1 MSKRSDK
8 LNHAAH
14 VKKSTRGTSNEL
26 SFSVLDAARNA
37 LDDGKDPSSDQA
49 RGFGRIRLFTLP
61 IGRRKPPATPKK
73 DELAALMGGS
83 SPVPSSASS
92 TPSLVKP
99 VESDK
104 PSSEAPAIPL
114 PQAEPKAP
122 KPAQPKVPKPAQP
135 SHSRFERAPRSTG
148 RTSEEEIAWR
158 KARRRKGK
166 ILAGILCAV
175 IIVALAGAGLF
186 YLYQDNVRYQRNTQ
200 LLQES
205 ADALTSTDEFLL
217 ALDDALQDP
226 LGDQAETFFND
237 RLGDLASIDSSL
249 QLAESK
255 ADEAMQGLRE
265 TVEREA
271 ADALMAT
278 SAARQ
283 TLVDQGWKILEDSVG
298 MKSLYERVGEAWQQT
313 GEADSLAREAAQLAG
328 ENSQEAITRSTE
340 LSNEASALFSDVRAT
355 MEALAQEDAEVDLSA
370 QIAYLDKR
378 IEALGY
384 AVASNDAL
392 LARDTAV
399 AVEQNDAYNAAD
411 KEATSLAAALPIDPG
426 QPVLDVLEARLA
438 DPIEAYEAARG
449 QASTSDAF
457 LRDYFSRSA

>member
-104 PSSEAPAIPL
+104 PSSEVPTVPL
-114 PQAEPKAP
+114 PQAE
-122 KPAQPKVPKPAQP
+122 PKVPKPAQP
-135 SHSRFERAPRSTG
+135 SPSRFERAPRSTG

-186 YLYQDNVRYQRNTQ
+186 YLYQDNVRYQQNTQ

-226 LGDQAETFFND
+226 LGDQAEMFFND
-237 RLGDLASIDSSL
+237 RQGDLASIDSSL
-249 QLAESK
+249 KLAESK

-283 TLVDQGWKILEDSVG
+283 TLVDRGWKILEDSIG

-384 AVASNDAL
+384 AVASNEAL
-392 LARDTAV
+392 LARGAAV

-411 KEATSLAAALPIDPG
+411 EEAASLAAALPIDPG

>member
-83 SPVPSSASS
+83 SPVPSSTSS

-104 PSSEAPAIPL
+104 PSSEAPAVPL

-122 KPAQPKVPKPAQP
+122 KPAQPSP
-135 SHSRFERAPRSTG
+135 SRFERAPRSTG

-166 ILAGILCAV
+166 ILAGVLCAV
-175 IIVALAGAGLF
+175 IIVALAGAGLL
-186 YLYQDNVRYQRNTQ
+186 YLYQDNVRYQQNTQ

-217 ALDDALQDP
+217 ALDDALKDP

-237 RLGDLASIDSSL
+237 RQGDLASIGSSL

-283 TLVDQGWKILEDSVG
+283 TLVDQGWRILEDSVG

-313 GEADSLAREAAQLAG
+313 GEPDSLAREAAQLAG

-340 LSNEASALFSDVRAT
+340 LSNEASSLFSDVRAT
-355 MEALAQEDAEVDLSA
+355 MEVLAQEDAEVDLSA

-392 LARDTAV
+392 LARDTAA

-411 KEATSLAAALPIDPG
+411 KEAASLAAALPIDPG
-426 QPVLDVLEARLA
+426 QPVLDALEERLA

>member
-83 SPVPSSASS
+83 SPVPSSTSS
-92 TPSLVKP
+92 TLSLVKP

-104 PSSEAPAIPL
+104 PSSEAPAVPL

-122 KPAQPKVPKPAQP
+122 KPAQPSP
-135 SHSRFERAPRSTG
+135 SRFERAPRSTG

-166 ILAGILCAV
+166 ILAGVLCAV
-175 IIVALAGAGLF
+175 IIVALAGAGLL
-186 YLYQDNVRYQRNTQ
+186 YLYQDNVRYQQNTQ

-237 RLGDLASIDSSL
+237 RQGDLASIDSSL

-283 TLVDQGWKILEDSVG
+283 TLVDQGWRILEDSVG

-340 LSNEASALFSDVRAT
+340 LSNEASSLFSDVRAT
-355 MEALAQEDAEVDLSA
+355 IEVLAQEDAEVDLSA

-411 KEATSLAAALPIDPG
+411 KEAASLAAALPIDPG
-426 QPVLDVLEARLA
+426 QPVLDALEERLA

>member
-83 SPVPSSASS
+83 SPVPSSTSS

-104 PSSEAPAIPL
+104 PSSEAPAVPL

-122 KPAQPKVPKPAQP
+122 KPAQSSP
-135 SHSRFERAPRSTG
+135 SRFERAPRSTG

-166 ILAGILCAV
+166 ILAGVLCAV
-175 IIVALAGAGLF
+175 IIVALAGAGLL
-186 YLYQDNVRYQRNTQ
+186 YLYQDNVRYQQNTQ

-237 RLGDLASIDSSL
+237 RQGDLASIGSSL

-283 TLVDQGWKILEDSVG
+283 TLVDQGWRILEDSVG

-340 LSNEASALFSDVRAT
+340 LSNEASSLFSDVRAT
-355 MEALAQEDAEVDLSA
+355 MEVLAQEDAEVDLSA

-392 LARDTAV
+392 LARDTAA

-411 KEATSLAAALPIDPG
+411 KEAASLAAALPIDPG
-426 QPVLDVLEARLA
+426 QPVLDALEERLA

>member
-83 SPVPSSASS
+83 STVPSSASS

-104 PSSEAPAIPL
+104 PSSEAPAVPL

-122 KPAQPKVPKPAQP
+122 KPAQPSP
-135 SHSRFERAPRSTG
+135 SRFERAPRSTG

-166 ILAGILCAV
+166 ILAGVLCAV
-175 IIVALAGAGLF
+175 IIVALAGAGLL
-186 YLYQDNVRYQRNTQ
+186 YLYQDNVRYQQNTQ

-217 ALDDALQDP
+217 ALDDALKDP

-237 RLGDLASIDSSL
+237 RQGDLASIGSSL

-283 TLVDQGWKILEDSVG
+283 TLVDQGWRILEDSVG

-340 LSNEASALFSDVRAT
+340 LSNEASSLFSDVRAT
-355 MEALAQEDAEVDLSA
+355 MGVLAQEDAEVDLSA

-392 LARDTAV
+392 LARDTAA

-411 KEATSLAAALPIDPG
+411 KEAVSLAAALPIDPG
-426 QPVLDVLEARLA
+426 QPVLDALEERLA

>member
-83 SPVPSSASS
+83 SPVPSSTSS

-104 PSSEAPAIPL
+104 PSSEAPAVPL

-122 KPAQPKVPKPAQP
+122 KPAQPSP
-135 SHSRFERAPRSTG
+135 SRFERAPRSTG

-166 ILAGILCAV
+166 ILAGVLCAV
-175 IIVALAGAGLF
+175 IIVALAGAGLL
-186 YLYQDNVRYQRNTQ
+186 YLYQDNVRYQQNTQ

-217 ALDDALQDP
+217 ALDDALKDP

-237 RLGDLASIDSSL
+237 RQGDLASIGSSL

-255 ADEAMQGLRE
+255 AAEAMQGLRE

-283 TLVDQGWKILEDSVG
+283 TLVDQGWRILEDSVG

-340 LSNEASALFSDVRAT
+340 LSNEASSLFSDVRAT
-355 MEALAQEDAEVDLSA
+355 IEVLAQEDAEVDLSA

-392 LARDTAV
+392 LARDTAA

-411 KEATSLAAALPIDPG
+411 KEAASLAAALPIDPG
-426 QPVLDVLEARLA
+426 QPVLDALEERLA

>member
-83 SPVPSSASS
+83 SPVPSSVSS

-104 PSSEAPAIPL
+104 PSSEAPAVPL
-114 PQAEPKAP
+114 PQVEPKAP
-122 KPAQPKVPKPAQP
+122 KPAQPSP
-135 SHSRFERAPRSTG
+135 SRFERAPRSTG

-166 ILAGILCAV
+166 ILAGILGAV
-175 IIVALAGAGLF
+175 IIVALAGAGLL
-186 YLYQDNVRYQRNTQ
+186 YLYQDNVRYQQNTQ

-237 RLGDLASIDSSL
+237 RQGDLASIDSSL

-283 TLVDQGWKILEDSVG
+283 TLVDQGWRILEDSVG

-340 LSNEASALFSDVRAT
+340 LSNEASSLFSDVRTT

-392 LARDTAV
+392 LARDTAA

-411 KEATSLAAALPIDPG
+411 KEAASLAAALPIDPG
-426 QPVLDVLEARLA
+426 QPVLDALEERLA

>member
-83 SPVPSSASS
+83 SPVPSSTSS

-104 PSSEAPAIPL
+104 PSSEAPAVPL

-122 KPAQPKVPKPAQP
+122 KPAQPSP
-135 SHSRFERAPRSTG
+135 SRFERAPRSTG

-166 ILAGILCAV
+166 ILAGVLCAV
-175 IIVALAGAGLF
+175 IIVALAGAGLL
-186 YLYQDNVRYQRNTQ
+186 YLYQDNVRYQQNTQ

-205 ADALTSTDEFLL
+205 ADSLTSTDEFLL

-237 RLGDLASIDSSL
+237 RQGDLASIGSSL

-283 TLVDQGWKILEDSVG
+283 TLVDQGWRILEDSVG

-340 LSNEASALFSDVRAT
+340 LSNEASSLFSDVRAT
-355 MEALAQEDAEVDLSA
+355 MEVLAQEDAEVDLSA

-392 LARDTAV
+392 LARDTAA

-411 KEATSLAAALPIDPG
+411 KEAASLAAALPIDPG
-426 QPVLDVLEARLA
+426 QPVLDALEERLA

>member
-83 SPVPSSASS
+83 SPVPSSTSS

-104 PSSEAPAIPL
+104 PSSEAPAVPL

-122 KPAQPKVPKPAQP
+122 KPAQPSP
-135 SHSRFERAPRSTG
+135 SRFERAPRSTG

-166 ILAGILCAV
+166 ILAGVLCAV
-175 IIVALAGAGLF
+175 IIVALAGAGLL
-186 YLYQDNVRYQRNTQ
+186 YLYQDNVRYQQNTQ

-217 ALDDALQDP
+217 ALDDALKDP

-237 RLGDLASIDSSL
+237 RQGDFASIGSSL

-283 TLVDQGWKILEDSVG
+283 TLVDQGWRILEDSVG

-340 LSNEASALFSDVRAT
+340 LSNEASSLFSDVRTT
-355 MEALAQEDAEVDLSA
+355 MEALAQEDAEVDLNA

-392 LARDTAV
+392 LAHDTAA

>member
-37 LDDGKDPSSDQA
+37 LDDGKDPSIDQA

-83 SPVPSSASS
+83 SPVPALASN

-104 PSSEAPAIPL
+104 PSSEAPAVPL
-114 PQAEPKAP
+114 PQTEPKAP
-122 KPAQPKVPKPAQP
+122 KPAQPKVTKPAQP
-135 SHSRFERAPRSTG
+135 SSSRFERAPRSTG

-166 ILAGILCAV
+166 ILAGILGAV

-186 YLYQDNVRYQRNTQ
+186 YLYQDNVRYQQNTQ

-205 ADALTSTDEFLL
+205 ADTLTSTDEFLL

-237 RLGDLASIDSSL
+237 RQGDLASIDSSL

>member
-83 SPVPSSASS
+83 SPVPSSTSS

-104 PSSEAPAIPL
+104 PSSEAPAVPL

-122 KPAQPKVPKPAQP
+122 KPAQP
-135 SHSRFERAPRSTG
+135 SSSRFERAPRSTG

-166 ILAGILCAV
+166 ILAGVLGAV
-175 IIVALAGAGLF
+175 IIVALAGAGLL
-186 YLYQDNVRYQRNTQ
+186 YLYQDNVRYQQNTQ

-237 RLGDLASIDSSL
+237 RQGDLASIDSSL

-283 TLVDQGWKILEDSVG
+283 TLVDQGWRILEDSVG

-340 LSNEASALFSDVRAT
+340 LSNEASSLFSDVRAT
-355 MEALAQEDAEVDLSA
+355 MEVLAQEDAEVDLSA

-392 LARDTAV
+392 LARDTAA

-411 KEATSLAAALPIDPG
+411 KEAASLAAALPIDPG
-426 QPVLDVLEARLA
+426 QPVLDALEERLA

>member
-49 RGFGRIRLFTLP
+49 RGFGHIRLFTLP

-83 SPVPSSASS
+83 SPVPSSTSS

-104 PSSEAPAIPL
+104 PSSEAPAVPM

-122 KPAQPKVPKPAQP
+122 KPAQPSP
-135 SHSRFERAPRSTG
+135 SRFERAPRSTG

-166 ILAGILCAV
+166 ILAGVLCAV
-175 IIVALAGAGLF
+175 IIVALAGAGLL
-186 YLYQDNVRYQRNTQ
+186 YLYQDNVRYQQNTQ

-237 RLGDLASIDSSL
+237 RQGDLASIGSSL

-283 TLVDQGWKILEDSVG
+283 TLVDQGWRILEDSVG

-340 LSNEASALFSDVRAT
+340 LSNEASSLFSDARAT
-355 MEALAQEDAEVDLSA
+355 MEVLAQEDAEVDLSA

-392 LARDTAV
+392 LARDTAS

-411 KEATSLAAALPIDPG
+411 KEAASLAAALPIDPG
-426 QPVLDVLEARLA
+426 QPVLDALEERLA

>member
-104 PSSEAPAIPL
+104 PSSEVPAVPL
-114 PQAEPKAP
+114 PQAE
-122 KPAQPKVPKPAQP
+122 PKVPKPAQP
-135 SHSRFERAPRSTG
+135 SPSRFERAPRSTG

-186 YLYQDNVRYQRNTQ
+186 YLYQDNVRYQQNTQ

-313 GEADSLAREAAQLAG
+313 GEADSLAPR
-328 ENSQEAITRSTE
+328 NSPTKHPPC
-340 LSNEASALFSDVRAT
+340 SA
-355 MEALAQEDAEVDLSA
+355 MC
-370 QIAYLDKR
+370 
-378 IEALGY
+378 
-384 AVASNDAL
+384 
-392 LARDTAV
+392 AR
-399 AVEQNDAYNAAD
+399 
-411 KEATSLAAALPIDPG
+411 PW
-426 QPVLDVLEARLA
+426 RLWRRRT
-438 DPIEAYEAARG
+438 PRWI
-449 QASTSDAF
+449 
-457 LRDYFSRSA
+457 

>member
-104 PSSEAPAIPL
+104 PSSEAPAVPL
-114 PQAEPKAP
+114 PQVEPKAP
-122 KPAQPKVPKPAQP
+122 KPAQPSP
-135 SHSRFERAPRSTG
+135 SRFERAPRSTG

-166 ILAGILCAV
+166 ILAGILGAV
-175 IIVALAGAGLF
+175 IIVALAGAGLL
-186 YLYQDNVRYQRNTQ
+186 YLYQDNVRYQQNTQ

-255 ADEAMQGLRE
+255 ADEAMHGLRE

-283 TLVDQGWKILEDSVG
+283 TLVDQGWRILEDSVG

-340 LSNEASALFSDVRAT
+340 LSNEASSLFSDVRTT
-355 MEALAQEDAEVDLSA
+355 MEVLAQEDAEVDLSA
-370 QIAYLDKR
+370 QIAYLEKR

-392 LARDTAV
+392 LARDTAA

-411 KEATSLAAALPIDPG
+411 KEAASLAAALPIDPG
-426 QPVLDVLEARLA
+426 QPVLDALEERLA

>member
-83 SPVPSSASS
+83 SPVPSSTSS

-104 PSSEAPAIPL
+104 PSSEAPAVPL
-114 PQAEPKAP
+114 PQVEPKAP
-122 KPAQPKVPKPAQP
+122 KPAQPSP
-135 SHSRFERAPRSTG
+135 SRFERAPRSTG

-166 ILAGILCAV
+166 ILAGILGAV
-175 IIVALAGAGLF
+175 IIVALAGAGLL
-186 YLYQDNVRYQRNTQ
+186 YLYQDNVRYQQNTQ

-237 RLGDLASIDSSL
+237 RQGDLASIDSSL

-283 TLVDQGWKILEDSVG
+283 TLVDQGWRILEDSVG

-328 ENSQEAITRSTE
+328 EDSQEAITRSTE
-340 LSNEASALFSDVRAT
+340 LSNEASSLFSDVSTT
-355 MEALAQEDAEVDLSA
+355 MAALAQEDAEVDLSA

-392 LARDTAV
+392 LARDTAA

-411 KEATSLAAALPIDPG
+411 KEAASLAAALPIDPG
-426 QPVLDVLEARLA
+426 QPVLDALEERLA

>member
-83 SPVPSSASS
+83 SPVPSSTSS

-104 PSSEAPAIPL
+104 PSSEAPAVPL

-122 KPAQPKVPKPAQP
+122 KPAQPSP
-135 SHSRFERAPRSTG
+135 SRFERAPRSTG

-166 ILAGILCAV
+166 ILAGVLCAV
-175 IIVALAGAGLF
+175 IIVALAGAGLL
-186 YLYQDNVRYQRNTQ
+186 YLYQDNVRYQQNTQ

-217 ALDDALQDP
+217 ALDDALKDP

-237 RLGDLASIDSSL
+237 RQGDLASIGSSL

-283 TLVDQGWKILEDSVG
+283 TLVDQGWRILEDSVG

-340 LSNEASALFSDVRAT
+340 LSNEASSLFSDVRAT
-355 MEALAQEDAEVDLSA
+355 MEVLAQEDAEVDLSA

-392 LARDTAV
+392 LARDTAA

-411 KEATSLAAALPIDPG
+411 KEAASLAAALPIDPG
-426 QPVLDVLEARLA
+426 QPVLDALEERLA

>member
-104 PSSEAPAIPL
+104 PSSEVPAVPL
-114 PQAEPKAP
+114 PQAE
-122 KPAQPKVPKPAQP
+122 PKVPKPAQP
-135 SHSRFERAPRSTG
+135 SPSRFERAPRSTG

-186 YLYQDNVRYQRNTQ
+186 YLYQDNVRYRQNTQ

-355 MEALAQEDAEVDLSA
+355 MKALAQEDAEVDLSA

-384 AVASNDAL
+384 AVASNEAL
-392 LARDTAV
+392 LVRDTAV

>member
-104 PSSEAPAIPL
+104 PSSEAPAVPL
-114 PQAEPKAP
+114 PQTEPKAP
-122 KPAQPKVPKPAQP
+122 KPAQPKVTKPAQP
-135 SHSRFERAPRSTG
+135 SSSRFERAPRSTG

-166 ILAGILCAV
+166 ILAGILGAV

-186 YLYQDNVRYQRNTQ
+186 YLYQDNVRYQQNTQ

-205 ADALTSTDEFLL
+205 ADTLTSTDEFLL

-237 RLGDLASIDSSL
+237 RQGDLASIDSSL

>member
-37 LDDGKDPSSDQA
+37 LDDGKNLSSDQA

-104 PSSEAPAIPL
+104 PSSEVPAVPL
-114 PQAEPKAP
+114 PQAE
-122 KPAQPKVPKPAQP
+122 PKVPKPAQP
-135 SHSRFERAPRSTG
+135 SPSRFERAPRSTG

-166 ILAGILCAV
+166 ILAGILGAV

-186 YLYQDNVRYQRNTQ
+186 YLYQDNVRYQQNTQ

-205 ADALTSTDEFLL
+205 ADTLTSTDEFLL

-237 RLGDLASIDSSL
+237 RQGDLASIDSSL

-355 MEALAQEDAEVDLSA
+355 MEVLAQEDTEVDLSA

-378 IEALGY
+378 IEALGH

>member
-83 SPVPSSASS
+83 SPVPSSTSS

-104 PSSEAPAIPL
+104 PSSEAPAVPL

-122 KPAQPKVPKPAQP
+122 KPAQPSP
-135 SHSRFERAPRSTG
+135 SRFERAPRSTG

-166 ILAGILCAV
+166 ILAGVLCAV
-175 IIVALAGAGLF
+175 IIVALAGAGLL
-186 YLYQDNVRYQRNTQ
+186 YLYQDNVRYQQNTQ

-217 ALDDALQDP
+217 ALDDALQEP

-237 RLGDLASIDSSL
+237 RQGDLASIGSSL

-283 TLVDQGWKILEDSVG
+283 TLVDQGWRILEDSVG

-328 ENSQEAITRSTE
+328 ENSQEEITRSTE
-340 LSNEASALFSDVRAT
+340 LSNEASSLFSDVRAT
-355 MEALAQEDAEVDLSA
+355 MEVLAQEDAEVDLSA

-392 LARDTAV
+392 LARDTAA

-411 KEATSLAAALPIDPG
+411 KEAASLAAALPIDPG
-426 QPVLDVLEARLA
+426 QPVLDALEERLA

>member
-83 SPVPSSASS
+83 SPVPSSTSS

-104 PSSEAPAIPL
+104 PSSEAPAVPL

-122 KPAQPKVPKPAQP
+122 KPAQPSP
-135 SHSRFERAPRSTG
+135 SRFERAPRSTG

-166 ILAGILCAV
+166 ILAGVLCAV
-175 IIVALAGAGLF
+175 IIVALAGAGLL
-186 YLYQDNVRYQRNTQ
+186 YLYQDNVRYQQNTQ

-217 ALDDALQDP
+217 ALDDTLQDP

-237 RLGDLASIDSSL
+237 RQGDLASIGSSL

-283 TLVDQGWKILEDSVG
+283 TLVDQGWRILEDSVG

-340 LSNEASALFSDVRAT
+340 LSNEASSLFSDVRAT
-355 MEALAQEDAEVDLSA
+355 MEVLAQEDAEVDLSA

-392 LARDTAV
+392 LARDTAA

-411 KEATSLAAALPIDPG
+411 KEAASLAAALPIDPG
-426 QPVLDVLEARLA
+426 QPVLDALEERLA

>member
-83 SPVPSSASS
+83 SPVPSSTSS

-104 PSSEAPAIPL
+104 PSSEAPAVPL
-114 PQAEPKAP
+114 SQAEPKAP
-122 KPAQPKVPKPAQP
+122 KPAQP
-135 SHSRFERAPRSTG
+135 SSSRFERAPRSTG

-166 ILAGILCAV
+166 ILAGVLCAV
-175 IIVALAGAGLF
+175 IIVALAGAGLL
-186 YLYQDNVRYQRNTQ
+186 YLYQDNVRYQQNTQ

-217 ALDDALQDP
+217 ALDEALQDP
-226 LGDQAETFFND
+226 LGDQAEMFFND
-237 RLGDLASIDSSL
+237 RQGDLASIGSSL

-283 TLVDQGWKILEDSVG
+283 TLVDQGWRILEDSVG

-392 LARDTAV
+392 LARDTAA

-411 KEATSLAAALPIDPG
+411 KEAASLAAALPIDPG
-426 QPVLDVLEARLA
+426 QPVLDALEERLA

>member
-83 SPVPSSASS
+83 SPVPSSTSS

-104 PSSEAPAIPL
+104 PSSEAPAVPL

-122 KPAQPKVPKPAQP
+122 KPAQPSP
-135 SHSRFERAPRSTG
+135 SRFERAPRSTG

-166 ILAGILCAV
+166 ILAGVLCAV
-175 IIVALAGAGLF
+175 IIVALAGAGFL
-186 YLYQDNVRYQRNTQ
+186 YLYQDNVRYQQNTQ

-237 RLGDLASIDSSL
+237 RQGDLASVDSSL
-249 QLAESK
+249 KLAESK

-283 TLVDQGWKILEDSVG
+283 TLVDQGWTILEDSIG

-340 LSNEASALFSDVRAT
+340 LSNEAAALFSDVRAT
-355 MEALAQEDAEVDLSA
+355 MEVLAQEDAEVDLSA

-392 LARDTAV
+392 LARDTAA

-411 KEATSLAAALPIDPG
+411 KEAASLAAALPIDPG
-426 QPVLDVLEARLA
+426 QPVLDALEERLA

>member
-83 SPVPSSASS
+83 SPVPSSTSS

-104 PSSEAPAIPL
+104 PSSEAPAVPL

-122 KPAQPKVPKPAQP
+122 KPTQP
-135 SHSRFERAPRSTG
+135 SPSRFERAPRSTG

-166 ILAGILCAV
+166 ILAGVLCAV
-175 IIVALAGAGLF
+175 IIVALAGAGLL
-186 YLYQDNVRYQRNTQ
+186 YLYQDNVRYQQNTQ

-217 ALDDALQDP
+217 ALDDALKDP

-237 RLGDLASIDSSL
+237 RQGDLASIGSSL

-283 TLVDQGWKILEDSVG
+283 TLVDQGWRILEDSVG

-328 ENSQEAITRSTE
+328 ENSQEAITRSME
-340 LSNEASALFSDVRAT
+340 LSNEASDLFSDVRAT
-355 MEALAQEDAEVDLSA
+355 MEVLAQEDAEVDLSA

-392 LARDTAV
+392 LARDTAA

-411 KEATSLAAALPIDPG
+411 KEAASLAAALPIDPG
-426 QPVLDVLEARLA
+426 QPVLDALEERLA

>member
-83 SPVPSSASS
+83 SPVPSSTSS

-104 PSSEAPAIPL
+104 PSSEAPAVPL

-122 KPAQPKVPKPAQP
+122 KPAQPSP
-135 SHSRFERAPRSTG
+135 SRFERAPRSTG

-166 ILAGILCAV
+166 ILAGVLCAV
-175 IIVALAGAGLF
+175 IIVALAGAGLL
-186 YLYQDNVRYQRNTQ
+186 YLYQDNVRYQQNTQ

-217 ALDDALQDP
+217 ALDDALKDP

-237 RLGDLASIDSSL
+237 RQGDLASIGSSL

-283 TLVDQGWKILEDSVG
+283 TLVDQGWRILEDSVG

-313 GEADSLAREAAQLAG
+313 GEADNLAREAAQLAG

-340 LSNEASALFSDVRAT
+340 LSNEASSLFSDVRAT
-355 MEALAQEDAEVDLSA
+355 MEVLAQEDAEVDLSA

-392 LARDTAV
+392 LARDTAA

-411 KEATSLAAALPIDPG
+411 KEAASLAAALPIDPG
-426 QPVLDVLEARLA
+426 QPVLDALEERLA

>member
-83 SPVPSSASS
+83 SPVPSSTSS

-104 PSSEAPAIPL
+104 PSSEAPAVPL

-122 KPAQPKVPKPAQP
+122 KPAQPSP
-135 SHSRFERAPRSTG
+135 SRFERAPRSTG

-166 ILAGILCAV
+166 ILAGVLCAV
-175 IIVALAGAGLF
+175 IIVALAGAGLL
-186 YLYQDNVRYQRNTQ
+186 YLYQDNVRYQQNTQ

-217 ALDDALQDP
+217 ALDEALQDP
-226 LGDQAETFFND
+226 LSDQAETFFND
-237 RLGDLASIDSSL
+237 RPGDLASIGSSL

-283 TLVDQGWKILEDSVG
+283 TLVDQGWTILEDSIG

-340 LSNEASALFSDVRAT
+340 LSNEAAALFSDVRAT
-355 MEALAQEDAEVDLSA
+355 MEVLAQEDAEVDLSA

-392 LARDTAV
+392 LARDTAA

-411 KEATSLAAALPIDPG
+411 KEAASLAAALPIDPG
-426 QPVLDVLEARLA
+426 QPVLDALEERLA

>member
-83 SPVPSSASS
+83 SLVPSSVSS

-104 PSSEAPAIPL
+104 PSSEAPAVPL

-122 KPAQPKVPKPAQP
+122 KPAQPSP
-135 SHSRFERAPRSTG
+135 SRFERAPRSTG

-166 ILAGILCAV
+166 ILAGILGAV
-175 IIVALAGAGLF
+175 IIVALAGAGLL
-186 YLYQDNVRYQRNTQ
+186 YLYQDNVRYQQNTQ

-255 ADEAMQGLRE
+255 ADEAMHGLRE

-355 MEALAQEDAEVDLSA
+355 MEVLAQEDAEVGLSA

-392 LARDTAV
+392 LARDTAA

-411 KEATSLAAALPIDPG
+411 KEAASLAAALPIDPG
-426 QPVLDVLEARLA
+426 QPVLDALEERLA

>member
-83 SPVPSSASS
+83 SPVPSSTSS

-104 PSSEAPAIPL
+104 PSSEAPAVPL

-122 KPAQPKVPKPAQP
+122 KPAQPSP
-135 SHSRFERAPRSTG
+135 SRFERAPRSTG

-166 ILAGILCAV
+166 ILAGVLCAV
-175 IIVALAGAGLF
+175 IIVALAGAGLL
-186 YLYQDNVRYQRNTQ
+186 YLYQDNVRYQQNTQ

-217 ALDDALQDP
+217 ALDDALEDP

-237 RLGDLASIDSSL
+237 RQGDLASIGSSL

-283 TLVDQGWKILEDSVG
+283 TLVDQGWRILEDSVG
-298 MKSLYERVGEAWQQT
+298 MKSLYEQVGEAWQQT

-340 LSNEASALFSDVRAT
+340 LSNEASSLFSDVRTT

-392 LARDTAV
+392 LARDTAA

-411 KEATSLAAALPIDPG
+411 KEAASLAAALPIDPG
-426 QPVLDVLEARLA
+426 QPVLDALEERLA

>member
-83 SPVPSSASS
+83 SPVPSSTSS

-104 PSSEAPAIPL
+104 PSSEAPAVPL

-122 KPAQPKVPKPAQP
+122 KPAQPSP
-135 SHSRFERAPRSTG
+135 SRFERAPRSTG

-166 ILAGILCAV
+166 ILAGILGAV
-175 IIVALAGAGLF
+175 IIVALAGAGLL
-186 YLYQDNVRYQRNTQ
+186 YLYQDNVRYQQNTQ

-237 RLGDLASIDSSL
+237 RQGDLASIDSSL

-283 TLVDQGWKILEDSVG
+283 TLVDQGWRILEDSVG

-313 GEADSLAREAAQLAG
+313 GEADNLAREAAQLAG

-340 LSNEASALFSDVRAT
+340 LSNEASSLFSDVSTT

-392 LARDTAV
+392 LARDTAA

-411 KEATSLAAALPIDPG
+411 KEAASLAAALPIDPG
-426 QPVLDVLEARLA
+426 QPVLDALEERLA

>member
-83 SPVPSSASS
+83 SPVPSSTSS

-104 PSSEAPAIPL
+104 PSSEAPAVPL

-122 KPAQPKVPKPAQP
+122 KPAQPSP
-135 SHSRFERAPRSTG
+135 SRFERAPRSTG

-166 ILAGILCAV
+166 ILAGVLCAV
-175 IIVALAGAGLF
+175 IIVALAGAGLL
-186 YLYQDNVRYQRNTQ
+186 YLYQDNVRYQQNTQ

-217 ALDDALQDP
+217 ALDDALKDP

-237 RLGDLASIDSSL
+237 RQGDLASIGSSL

-283 TLVDQGWKILEDSVG
+283 TLVDQGWRILEDSVG

-340 LSNEASALFSDVRAT
+340 LSNEASSLFSDVRTT
-355 MEALAQEDAEVDLSA
+355 MEALAQEDAEVDLNA

-392 LARDTAV
+392 LAHDTAA

-411 KEATSLAAALPIDPG
+411 KEAASLAAALPIDPG
-426 QPVLDVLEARLA
+426 QPVLDALEERLA

>member
-83 SPVPSSASS
+83 SPVSSSTSS

-104 PSSEAPAIPL
+104 PSSEAPAVPL

-122 KPAQPKVPKPAQP
+122 KPAQPSP
-135 SHSRFERAPRSTG
+135 SRFECAPRSTG

-166 ILAGILCAV
+166 ILAGVLCAV
-175 IIVALAGAGLF
+175 IIVALAGAGLL
-186 YLYQDNVRYQRNTQ
+186 YLYQDNVRYQQNTQ

-217 ALDDALQDP
+217 ALDEALQDP

-255 ADEAMQGLRE
+255 ADEAMHGLRE

-283 TLVDQGWKILEDSVG
+283 TLVDQGWKILEGSVG

-340 LSNEASALFSDVRAT
+340 LSNEASDLFSDVRAT
-355 MEALAQEDAEVDLSA
+355 MEVLAQEDAEVDLSA

-392 LARDTAV
+392 LARDTAA

-411 KEATSLAAALPIDPG
+411 KEAASLAAVLPIDPG
-426 QPVLDVLEARLA
+426 QPVLDALEERLA

>member
-1 MSKRSDK
+1 
-8 LNHAAH
+8 
-14 VKKSTRGTSNEL
+14 
-26 SFSVLDAARNA
+26 
-37 LDDGKDPSSDQA
+37 
-49 RGFGRIRLFTLP
+49 
-61 IGRRKPPATPKK
+61 
-73 DELAALMGGS
+73 MGGS
-83 SPVPSSASS
+83 SPVPSSTSS

-104 PSSEAPAIPL
+104 PSSEAPAVPL

-122 KPAQPKVPKPAQP
+122 KPAQPSP
-135 SHSRFERAPRSTG
+135 SRFERAPRSTG

-166 ILAGILCAV
+166 ILAGVLCAV
-175 IIVALAGAGLF
+175 IIVALAGAGLL
-186 YLYQDNVRYQRNTQ
+186 YLYQDNVRYQQNTQ

-205 ADALTSTDEFLL
+205 ADVLTSTDEFLL
-217 ALDDALQDP
+217 ALDDALKDP

-237 RLGDLASIDSSL
+237 RQGDLASIGSSL

-283 TLVDQGWKILEDSVG
+283 TLVDQGWRILEDSVG
-298 MKSLYERVGEAWQQT
+298 MKSLYEQVGEAWQQT

-340 LSNEASALFSDVRAT
+340 LSNEASSLFSDVRTT

-392 LARDTAV
+392 LARDTAA

-411 KEATSLAAALPIDPG
+411 KEAASLAAALPIDPG
-426 QPVLDVLEARLA
+426 QPVLDALEERLA

>member
-1 MSKRSDK
+1 MRKRSDK

-83 SPVPSSASS
+83 SAVPSSTSS

-104 PSSEAPAIPL
+104 PSSEAPAVPL

-122 KPAQPKVPKPAQP
+122 KPAQPSP
-135 SHSRFERAPRSTG
+135 SRFERAPRSTG

-166 ILAGILCAV
+166 ILAGVLCAV
-175 IIVALAGAGLF
+175 IIVALAGAGLLF
-186 YLYQDNVRYQRNTQ
+186 FYQDNVRYQQNTQ

-226 LGDQAETFFND
+226 MGDQAETFFND

-255 ADEAMQGLRE
+255 ADEAMHGLRE

-283 TLVDQGWKILEDSVG
+283 TLVDQGWRILEDSVG

-340 LSNEASALFSDVRAT
+340 LSNEASSLFSDVRAT
-355 MEALAQEDAEVDLSA
+355 MEVLAQEDAEVDLSA

-392 LARDTAV
+392 LARDTAA

-411 KEATSLAAALPIDPG
+411 KEAASLAAALPIDPG
-426 QPVLDVLEARLA
+426 QPVLDALEERLA

>member
-1 MSKRSDK
+1 
-8 LNHAAH
+8 
-14 VKKSTRGTSNEL
+14 
-26 SFSVLDAARNA
+26 
-37 LDDGKDPSSDQA
+37 
-49 RGFGRIRLFTLP
+49 
-61 IGRRKPPATPKK
+61 
-73 DELAALMGGS
+73 MGGS
-83 SPVPSSASS
+83 SPVPSSTSS

-104 PSSEAPAIPL
+104 PSSEAPAVPL

-122 KPAQPKVPKPAQP
+122 KPAQSSP
-135 SHSRFERAPRSTG
+135 SRFERAPRSTG

-166 ILAGILCAV
+166 ILAGVLCAV
-175 IIVALAGAGLF
+175 IIVALAGAGLL
-186 YLYQDNVRYQRNTQ
+186 YLYQDNVRYQQNTQ

-237 RLGDLASIDSSL
+237 RQGDLASIGSSL

-283 TLVDQGWKILEDSVG
+283 TLVDQGWRILEDSVG

-340 LSNEASALFSDVRAT
+340 LSNEASSLFSDVRAT
-355 MEALAQEDAEVDLSA
+355 MEVLAQEDAEVDLSA

-392 LARDTAV
+392 LARDTAA

-411 KEATSLAAALPIDPG
+411 KEAASLAAALPIDPG
-426 QPVLDVLEARLA
+426 QPVLDALEERLA

>member
-83 SPVPSSASS
+83 SPVPSSTSS

-104 PSSEAPAIPL
+104 PSSEAPAVPL
-114 PQAEPKAP
+114 PQVEPKAP
-122 KPAQPKVPKPAQP
+122 KPAQPSP
-135 SHSRFERAPRSTG
+135 SRFERAPRSTG

-166 ILAGILCAV
+166 ILAGILGAV
-175 IIVALAGAGLF
+175 IIVALAGAGLL
-186 YLYQDNVRYQRNTQ
+186 YLYQDNVRYQQNTQ

-237 RLGDLASIDSSL
+237 RQGDLASIDSSL

-283 TLVDQGWKILEDSVG
+283 TLVDQGWRILEDSVG

-340 LSNEASALFSDVRAT
+340 LSNEASSLFSDVCTT

-392 LARDTAV
+392 LARDTAA

-411 KEATSLAAALPIDPG
+411 KEAASLAAALPIDPG
-426 QPVLDVLEARLA
+426 QPVLDALEERLA

>member
-104 PSSEAPAIPL
+104 PSSEVPAVPL
-114 PQAEPKAP
+114 PQAE
-122 KPAQPKVPKPAQP
+122 PKVPKPAQP
-135 SHSRFERAPRSTG
+135 SPSRFERAPRSTG

-186 YLYQDNVRYQRNTQ
+186 YLYQDNVRYHQNTQ

-237 RLGDLASIDSSL
+237 RQGDLASIGSSL

-283 TLVDQGWKILEDSVG
+283 TLVDQGWRILEDSVG

-340 LSNEASALFSDVRAT
+340 LSNEASALFSDVRTT

-392 LARDTAV
+392 LARDTAA